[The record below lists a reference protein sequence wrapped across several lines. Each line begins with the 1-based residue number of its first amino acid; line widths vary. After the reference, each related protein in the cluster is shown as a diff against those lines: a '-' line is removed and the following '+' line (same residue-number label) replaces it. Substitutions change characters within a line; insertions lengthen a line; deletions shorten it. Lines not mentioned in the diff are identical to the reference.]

1 MKFKKLFAF
10 AAALLVIGSTNAY
23 AENGG
28 NPQINVSD
36 SYAVP
41 WGFAEV
47 KIDIKNN
54 PGISA
59 FSINLSYDEEILE
72 FADARCGNG
81 LTNGTF
87 FCNGS
92 RSGNSIKAVWS
103 NASDIYLNDNIAVIR
118 FKVKNAEAETSSA
131 LKIEYLEFGNSHLE
145 PVEIETH
152 DGEIKIA
159 REILPGDAD
168 ENGIIDINDIV
179 TLNLYLLDNHI
190 YPLSSYTAEANCDM
204 DGNGIVEITD
214 SAIMINKL
222 CGID

>member
-23 AENGG
+23 AENSDR
-28 NPQINVSD
+28 PKVIVSGA
-36 SYAVP
+36 YAEP

-92 RSGNSIKAVWS
+92 RSGNSVKAVWS
-103 NASDIYLNDNIAVIR
+103 NASDMYLNDDIAVIR
-118 FKVKNAEAETSSA
+118 FKVKNAEAET
-131 LKIEYLEFGNSHLE
+131 
-145 PVEIETH
+145 
-152 DGEIKIA
+152 
-159 REILPGDAD
+159 
-168 ENGIIDINDIV
+168 
-179 TLNLYLLDNHI
+179 
-190 YPLSSYTAEANCDM
+190 
-204 DGNGIVEITD
+204 
-214 SAIMINKL
+214 
-222 CGID
+222 